1 MKTAAVA
8 LAGVFMAVPLLAQSL
23 SAQPPPVR
31 AAVMLSVDDAMARGL
46 AESHRIAE
54 AVARGE
60 AATAAIGQQRAAAL
74 PQIAALAGY
83 TRTNHVDE
91 FRIVQP
97 VVGVFT
103 IYPDI
108 PDNWRTRLDL
118 QWPIYT
124 AGRLDALERAARAE
138 AAASASDIEQTRAD
152 LRLEIKRSYW
162 ALVTARAAMTVVQ
175 GSLDQTTEHL
185 RDVRNQ
191 LDAGLVPPNDVSTAA
206 AQEARQ
212 RMLLVQATV
221 DRDVTAAALAR
232 LAGIDPDAEIVPT
245 SALDVRSPERQGVV
259 ALLAEA
265 RRSRPERAAFAQRI
279 AAWDE
284 RGRAAAAARK
294 PMVGISGGIDYARP
308 NPRIFP
314 RVDEFAES
322 WDASANVTWTLFDG
336 GRTRADVAQAAAN
349 GRAVRERLEE
359 FDSVMSVEIRQ
370 RVAELNASEA
380 AIAAADAEV
389 LAATDARRVVGNRF
403 TAGVATS
410 TDVVDAQLR
419 VLQAGL
425 DRAQALANTRMAEAR
440 LDRAI
445 GR

>member
-1 MKTAAVA
+1 MRAPIIAWAGLLMAA
-8 LAGVFMAVPLLAQSL
+8 PL
-23 SAQPPPVR
+23 SAQQPAARPVVTLTVDE
-31 AAVMLSVDDAMARGL
+31 AVARGL

-60 AATAAIGQQRAAAL
+60 AATAAIGQQRAASL
-74 PQIAALAGY
+74 PQIAVLAGY

-91 FRIVQP
+91 FRILAP
-97 VVGVFT
+97 PYGLFT
-103 IYPDI
+103 IYPDV

-118 QWPIYT
+118 QWPIFT
-124 AGRLDALERAARAE
+124 SGRLDALERAARAE
-138 AAASASDIEQTRAD
+138 AAASASDIEQTRGD

-162 ALVTARAAMTVVQ
+162 ALVTAREAIAVVQ

-232 LAGIDPDAEIVPT
+232 LVGIDPNAEIVPT
-245 SALDVRSPERQGVV
+245 SALDVRSPERQPVG

-265 RRSRPERAAFAQRI
+265 RRARPERAGLEQRI
-279 AAWDE
+279 TAWDE
-284 RGRAAAAARK
+284 RSRAASAGRK
-294 PMVGISGGIDYARP
+294 PTVSIAAGVDYARP

-314 RVDEFAES
+314 RVDEFNES
-322 WDASANVTWTLFDG
+322 WDASANVTWALFDG
-336 GRTRADVAQAAAN
+336 SRSRADVAQAAAN
-349 GRAVRERLEE
+349 GRAARERLEE
-359 FDSVMSVEIRQ
+359 FDSVMGVEIRQ
-370 RVAELNASEA
+370 RLAELNASDA

-389 LAATDARRVVGNRF
+389 LAANDARRVVGNRF

-410 TDVVDAQLR
+410 TDVIDAQVR

-425 DRAQALANTRMAEAR
+425 DRTQSLANTRVAEAR
-440 LDRAI
+440 LDRAL

>member
-1 MKTAAVA
+1 MKPAIVA
-8 LAGVFMAVPLLAQSL
+8 LVGVLMATPVA
-23 SAQPPPVR
+23 AQPPAARPV
-31 AAVMLSVDDAMARGL
+31 VMLAVDEAVARGL

-60 AATAAIGQQRAAAL
+60 AATAAVNQQRAAAM
-74 PQIAALAGY
+74 PQVAVLAGY

-103 IYPDI
+103 IYPDV

-138 AAASASDIEQTRAD
+138 AAASASEIDQARAD
-152 LRLEIKRSYW
+152 LRFEIKRQYW
-162 ALVTARAAMTVVQ
+162 ALVTAREAMTVVQ
-175 GSLDQTTEHL
+175 GSLDQTTAHV

-232 LAGIDPDAEIVPT
+232 LAGIDPAAEIVPT
-245 SALDVRSPERQGVV
+245 SALEVRPPERQPLNG
-259 ALLAEA
+259 LLAEA
-265 RRSRPERAAFAQRI
+265 RRLRPERAALEQRI

-284 RGRAAAAARK
+284 RGRAAAAGRK
-294 PMVGISGGIDYARP
+294 PMVAITAGIDYARP

-314 RVDEFAES
+314 RVDEFNES
-322 WDASANVTWTLFDG
+322 WDAGANVTWSLFDG
-336 GRTRADVAQAAAN
+336 GRTRADVAQAASN

-359 FDSVMSVEIRQ
+359 FDSVMTVEIRQ
-370 RVAELNASEA
+370 RVAELNASDA

-389 LAATDARRVVGNRF
+389 LAASDARRVVGNRF

-425 DRAQALANTRMAEAR
+425 DRAQALANTRVAEAR
-440 LDRAI
+440 LDRAL

>member
-1 MKTAAVA
+1 MRAVLAIGGVLGA
-8 LAGVFMAVPLLAQSL
+8 LAGSLPLRAQSP
-23 SAQPPPVR
+23 AARPV
-31 AAVMLSVDDAMARGL
+31 VMLTVDEAVARGL

-60 AATAAIGQQRAAAL
+60 AALAAVNQQRAAAL

-91 FRIVQP
+91 FRILTP
-97 VVGVFT
+97 TSGLFT

-108 PDNWRTRLDL
+108 PDNWRTRLDF

-138 AAASASDIEQTRAD
+138 AAAAASEIEQTRAD
-152 LRLEIKRSYW
+152 LRLEIKRTYW
-162 ALVTARAAMTVVQ
+162 ALVTAREAITVVQ
-175 GSLDQTTEHL
+175 GSLDQTAAHL

-221 DRDVTAAALAR
+221 DRDVTVAALAR
-232 LAGIDPDAEIVPT
+232 LVGLDPDAEIVAT
-245 SALDVRSPERQGVV
+245 SALDVRSPARQPIG

-265 RRSRPERAAFAQRI
+265 RRLRPERAAFEQRI
-279 AAWDE
+279 AASDQ
-284 RGRAAAAARK
+284 RRRAAAAGRK
-294 PMVGISGGIDYARP
+294 PTLAIAAGVDYARP

-314 RVDEFAES
+314 RADEFNES
-322 WDASANVTWTLFDG
+322 WDASANVTWALFDG
-336 GRTRADVAQAAAN
+336 GRSRADVAQAASS

-359 FDSVMSVEIRQ
+359 FDSTLGVEIRQ
-370 RVAELNASEA
+370 RLAELNASDA

-389 LAATDARRVVGNRF
+389 LAAGDARRVVGNRF

-410 TDVVDAQLR
+410 TDVVDAQVR
-419 VLQAGL
+419 ALQAGL
-425 DRAQALANTRMAEAR
+425 DRAQALANTRVAEAR

>member
-1 MKTAAVA
+1 MLTLAA
-8 LAGVFMAVPLLAQSL
+8 VFMAVPLSAQSL
-23 SAQPPPVR
+23 SAQLPPARTV
-31 AAVMLSVDDAMARGL
+31 VMLPVDEAVARGL
-46 AESHRIAE
+46 AASHRIAE

-60 AATAAIGQQRAAAL
+60 AATAAVTQQRAAGL
-74 PQIAALAGY
+74 PQVAALAGY
-83 TRTNHVDE
+83 TRTNHVDA
-91 FRIVQP
+91 FTILAP
-97 VVGVFT
+97 PHGLFT

-124 AGRLDALERAARAE
+124 AGRLDALEHAARAE
-138 AAASASDIEQTRAD
+138 AAASASDIEQTRAE

-162 ALVTARAAMTVVQ
+162 ALVMAREAITVVQ

-232 LAGIDPDAEIVPT
+232 LVGIDPDTEIVPT
-245 SALDVRSPERQGVV
+245 SALDARSPERQPIA
-259 ALLAEA
+259 ALLGEA
-265 RRSRPERAAFAQRI
+265 RRSRPERAGLEQRV
-279 AAWDE
+279 AEWDD
-284 RGRAAAAARK
+284 RGRAASAGRK
-294 PMVGISGGIDYARP
+294 PTVSIAAGVDYARP

-314 RVDEFAES
+314 RVDEFNES
-322 WDASANVTWTLFDG
+322 WDAGANVTWALFDG
-336 GRTRADVAQAAAN
+336 NRSKADVAQTTAN
-349 GRAVRERLEE
+349 GRAARERLEE
-359 FDSVMSVEIRQ
+359 FDSVMVVEIRQ
-370 RVAELNASEA
+370 RLAELNASDA

-425 DRAQALANTRMAEAR
+425 DRAQALANTRIAEAR

>member
-1 MKTAAVA
+1 MLTVDEAA
-8 LAGVFMAVPLLAQSL
+8 
-23 SAQPPPVR
+23 
-31 AAVMLSVDDAMARGL
+31 ARGL

-60 AATAAIGQQRAAAL
+60 AALAAVDQQKAAGL
-74 PQIAALAGY
+74 PQLAVLAGY
-83 TRTNHVDE
+83 TRTNHVDA
-91 FRIVQP
+91 FTILAP
-97 VVGVFT
+97 PHGLFT

-124 AGRLDALERAARAE
+124 AGRLDALEQAARAE

-162 ALVTARAAMTVVQ
+162 ALVMDREAITVVQ
-175 GSLDQTTEHL
+175 GSLDQTTQHL

-221 DRDVTAAALAR
+221 DRDVAAAALAR
-232 LAGIDPDAEIVPT
+232 LVGIDPDAAIVPT
-245 SALDVRSPERQGVV
+245 SALDVRSPERQPVA
-259 ALLAEA
+259 ALLGEA
-265 RRSRPERAAFAQRI
+265 RRSRPERAGLEKRI

-284 RGRAAAAARK
+284 RGRAASAGRK
-294 PMVGISGGIDYARP
+294 PTVSITAGVDYARP

-314 RVDEFAES
+314 RVDEFNES
-322 WDASANVTWTLFDG
+322 WDASANVAWALFDG
-336 GRTRADVAQAAAN
+336 NHAKADVAQATAN
-349 GRAVRERLEE
+349 GRAARERLEE
-359 FDSVMSVEIRQ
+359 FDSVMAVEIRQ
-370 RVAELNASEA
+370 RLAELNASDA

-410 TDVVDAQLR
+410 TDVIDAQVR

-425 DRAQALANTRMAEAR
+425 DRAQSLANTRIAEAR

>member
-1 MKTAAVA
+1 MRTPIVA
-8 LAGVFMAVPLLAQSL
+8 LAGLLTAAPLW
-23 SAQPPPVR
+23 AQPPTARPVVPLTVDE
-31 AAVMLSVDDAMARGL
+31 AVARGL

-54 AVARGE
+54 AVAKGE
-60 AATAAIGQQRAAAL
+60 AAAAAVGQQKAAAL
-74 PQIAALAGY
+74 PQIAVLAGY

-91 FRIVQP
+91 FRILAP
-97 VVGVFT
+97 PYGLFT
-103 IYPDI
+103 IYPDV

-124 AGRLDALERAARAE
+124 AGRLDALEQAARAE
-138 AAASASDIEQTRAD
+138 AAASASDIELTRAD

-162 ALVTARAAMTVVQ
+162 ALVTAREAIAVVQ
-175 GSLDQTTEHL
+175 GSLDQTSEHL

-212 RMLLVQATV
+212 RMLLVQASV

-232 LAGIDPDAEIVPT
+232 LVGIDPNAEILPT
-245 SALDVRSPERQGVV
+245 SALDVRSPERQAVG
-259 ALLAEA
+259 ALVAEA
-265 RRSRPERAAFAQRI
+265 RRSRPERAGLEQRI
-279 AAWDE
+279 TAWDE
-284 RGRAAAAARK
+284 RGRAASAGRK
-294 PMVGISGGIDYARP
+294 PTVSIAAGVDYARP

-314 RVDEFAES
+314 RVDEFNES
-322 WDASANVTWTLFDG
+322 WDASANVTWALFDG
-336 GRTRADVAQAAAN
+336 NRSRADVAQATAS
-349 GRAVRERLEE
+349 GRAARERLEE
-359 FDSVMSVEIRQ
+359 FDSVMAVEIRQ
-370 RVAELNASEA
+370 RLAELNAGDA

-389 LAATDARRVVGNRF
+389 LAANDARRVVGNRF
-403 TAGVATS
+403 AAGVATS
-410 TDVVDAQLR
+410 TDVIDAQVR

-425 DRAQALANTRMAEAR
+425 DRAQSLANTRVAEAR

>member
-1 MKTAAVA
+1 VKAPVLA
-8 LAGVFMAVPLLAQSL
+8 LAGLLMAAPL
-23 SAQPPPVR
+23 SAQPPAARP
-31 AAVMLSVDDAMARGL
+31 AVMLTVDEAVARGL

-60 AATAAIGQQRAAAL
+60 AATAAVSQQHAAAL
-74 PQIAALAGY
+74 PQIAVLAGY

-103 IYPDI
+103 IYPDV

-138 AAASASDIEQTRAD
+138 AAAFASEIDQTRAD
-152 LRLEIKRSYW
+152 LRLEIKRNYW
-162 ALVTARAAMTVVQ
+162 ALVTAREAITVVQ

-212 RMLLVQATV
+212 LMLLVQATV

-232 LAGIDPDAEIVPT
+232 LVGIDPEAEIVPT
-245 SALDVRSPERQGVV
+245 SSLDVRLPERQPIG
-259 ALLAEA
+259 ALLADA
-265 RRSRPERAAFAQRI
+265 RRSRPERAALEQRI

-284 RGRAAAAARK
+284 RGRAAAAGRK
-294 PMVGISGGIDYARP
+294 PTVAVAAGIDYARP

-314 RVDEFAES
+314 RVDEFNES
-322 WDASANVTWTLFDG
+322 WDASANVTWALFDG
-336 GRTRADVAQAAAN
+336 NRTRADVAQAASN
-349 GRAVRERLEE
+349 GRAARERLEE
-359 FDSVMSVEIRQ
+359 FDSVMAVEIRQ
-370 RVAELNASEA
+370 RVAELNASAA

-389 LAATDARRVVGNRF
+389 LAANDARRVVGNRF

-410 TDVVDAQLR
+410 TDVIDAQVR
-419 VLQAGL
+419 VLEAGL
-425 DRAQALANTRMAEAR
+425 DRAQALANTRVAEAR

>member
-1 MKTAAVA
+1 MRPAIVA
-8 LAGVFMAVPLLAQSL
+8 LVGALTAVPAA
-23 SAQPPPVR
+23 AQPPAGRP
-31 AAVMLSVDDAMARGL
+31 AVMLTVDEAVARGL

-60 AATAAIGQQRAAAL
+60 AATAAVNQQRAAAL
-74 PQIAALAGY
+74 PQVAVLAGY

-91 FRIVQP
+91 FRILQP
-97 VVGVFT
+97 PFGVFT
-103 IYPDI
+103 IYPDV

-138 AAASASDIEQTRAD
+138 AAASASEIDQARAD
-152 LRLEIKRSYW
+152 LRFEIKRQYW
-162 ALVTARAAMTVVQ
+162 ALVTAREAMTVVQ
-175 GSLDQTTEHL
+175 ASLEQTTAHV

-191 LDAGLVPPNDVSTAA
+191 LDAGLVPPNDVSTAT

-232 LAGIDPDAEIVPT
+232 LAGIDPDADIVPT
-245 SALDVRSPERQGVV
+245 SALDVRSPERPPING
-259 ALLAEA
+259 LLAEA
-265 RRSRPERAAFAQRI
+265 RRLRPERAALEQRI

-284 RGRAAAAARK
+284 RGRAAAAGRK
-294 PMVGISGGIDYARP
+294 PTVAITAGIDYARP

-314 RVDEFAES
+314 RVDEFNES
-322 WDASANVTWTLFDG
+322 WDASANVTWSLFDG
-336 GRTRADVAQAAAN
+336 GRTRADVAQAASN

-359 FDSVMSVEIRQ
+359 FDSVMAVEIRQ
-370 RVAELNASEA
+370 RVAELNASDA

-389 LAATDARRVVGNRF
+389 LGASDARRVVGNRF
-403 TAGVATS
+403 SAGVATS
-410 TDVVDAQLR
+410 TDVVDAQVR

-425 DRAQALANTRMAEAR
+425 DRAQALANTRVAEAR
-440 LDRAI
+440 LDRAL